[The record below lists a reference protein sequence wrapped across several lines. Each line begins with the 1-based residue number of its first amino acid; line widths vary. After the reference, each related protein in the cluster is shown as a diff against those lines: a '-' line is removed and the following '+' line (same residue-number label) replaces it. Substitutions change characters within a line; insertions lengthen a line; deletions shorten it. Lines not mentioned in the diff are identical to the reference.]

1 MTFRLKFGILLL
13 TLLLA
18 GCTHQQLVSKTP
30 ADYDAE
36 TIPARIK
43 AESDQLAR
51 IHKETLASVEKP
63 PVKPVD
69 VTPVMPAYDPLED
82 RIVSFSLVNED
93 FKMVLYSLAQAVG
106 MNLIIDP
113 DVKTEEKRL
122 TLNFENVSAA
132 MVLREVLDTFN
143 LFYSVKG
150 NVIRIK
156 PFQEKIFMLN
166 FLDTSIDADF
176 LVGGDVL
183 GETEGLE
190 GLTGSFKLTGKGASG
205 NEGNPYDIVEK
216 MVEKILSPEGKY
228 VLNRMAGTLYVR
240 DRPKSLRSISRF
252 VNHSREVLSRQ
263 IHIVAR
269 IIEVVLR
276 DEFDY
281 GIDWQVLWS
290 EAKITDDAEATVSWS
305 PEDGLNIQAIIKHFD
320 IDAAIDA
327 LQTFGDVKIVS
338 NPNIRAKHG
347 KPALISVGTSI
358 SYTKSTSTTI
368 LDGIQRDLIND
379 VEVSKVFDGLVLG
392 VIPFIQNSGKI
403 TLLINP
409 IKSDVDPESL
419 ELVPVGTQ
427 QVTLPVVNIKEV
439 STTITLNSGDAV
451 ILGGLIDSQD
461 VVIDRGVPGLSSIP
475 VLGYLFKD
483 QFKREENRELVI
495 ILSVSEI

>member
-1 MTFRLKFGILLL
+1 MTFRLTCGILLL

-18 GCTHQQLVSKTP
+18 GCVYRPLVSRTP
-30 ADYDAE
+30 ADYDAA

-43 AESDQLAR
+43 AESDQLAK
-51 IHKETLASVEKP
+51 IHKETIQSVEKP
-63 PVKPVD
+63 PVKSVD
-69 VTPVMPAYDPLED
+69 VTPVIPTYDPLED

-143 LFYSVKG
+143 LFYTVKD

-156 PFQEKIFMLN
+156 PFQEKIFTLN
-166 FLDTSIDADF
+166 FLDTSIDTDF

-190 GLTGSFKLTGKGASG
+190 GLTGSFKLTGKGASS

-216 MVEKILSPEGKY
+216 MVQKILSPEGKY

-240 DRPKSLRSISRF
+240 DRPESVRSISRF
-252 VNHSREVLSRQ
+252 VNHSREILSRQ

-290 EAKITDDAEATVSWS
+290 EAKLTDDAEATVSWS
-305 PEDGLNIQAIIKHFD
+305 PEEGLNIQAIIKHFD

-368 LDGIQRDLIND
+368 LDGIQRDLITD

-409 IKSDVDPESL
+409 IKSDVDAESL
-419 ELVPVGTQ
+419 QLVQVGTQ